1 MHLPWLSLNVDNNA
15 ASAVLC
21 NALKMQKNSVRSGT
35 ANNNIY
41 IAIVPLLTESYK

>member
-21 NALKMQKNSVRSGT
+21 NALKMHKKLRKKR
-35 ANNNIY
+35 Y
-41 IAIVPLLTESYK
+41 RK